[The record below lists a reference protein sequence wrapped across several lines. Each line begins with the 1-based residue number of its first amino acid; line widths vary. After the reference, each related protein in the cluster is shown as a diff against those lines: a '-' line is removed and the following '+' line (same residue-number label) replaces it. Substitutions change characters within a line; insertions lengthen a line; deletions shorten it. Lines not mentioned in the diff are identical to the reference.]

1 MSISRC
7 LGRLLPLSLMA
18 CAMAA
23 VAAPE
28 NDTAVTFYGGYRSG
42 GSGLTDAN
50 SGDGLTIE
58 SSAAGAISLDF
69 GLDARRQV
77 QLYFAHQNTRLNS
90 DGSTTSGDGLRL
102 KVSYLHLGGTVFF
115 EGPVG
120 RGPYV
125 VGGLGATV
133 FDPSGAGYSTEVRPS
148 MNVGI
153 GYQFLLGERVALRAE
168 ARGYVTLV
176 NSSGGF
182 FCSGGCVIAI
192 QGDTVTQADVQLG
205 LSFRF

>member
-1 MSISRC
+1 MPASRH
-7 LGRLLPLSLMA
+7 LARLLPLPLLA
-18 CAMAA
+18 CALGAMAA
-23 VAAPE
+23 PE
-28 NDTAVTFYGGYRSG
+28 KETAVTVYAGYRGG
-42 GSGLTDAN
+42 GSGFTDAN
-50 SGDGLTIE
+50 SGDAVDIE
-58 SSAAGAISLDF
+58 GSGAGAISVDYRLD
-69 GLDARRQV
+69 GNRQV
-77 QLYFAHQNTRLNS
+77 QFYFAHQSSRLAA
-90 DGSTTSGDGLRL
+90 DTSAASGGDLAL

-133 FDPSGAGYSTEVRPS
+133 FDPSGAYSTEVRPS
-148 MNVGI
+148 MNLGI
-153 GYQFLLGERVALRAE
+153 GYQWPLGESVALRAE
-168 ARGYVTLV
+168 ARAYVTLV

-192 QGDTVTQADVQLG
+192 QGDVVTQADVQLG